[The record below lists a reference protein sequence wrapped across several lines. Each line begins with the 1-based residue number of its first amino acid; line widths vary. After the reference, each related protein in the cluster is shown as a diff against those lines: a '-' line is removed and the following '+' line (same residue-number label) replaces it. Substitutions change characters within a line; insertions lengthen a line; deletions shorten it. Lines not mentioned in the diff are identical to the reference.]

1 MLVEEKLIT
10 RNAGLLGLK
19 YSCNQTQTG
28 VVELLPTIDEVE
40 S

>member
-10 RNAGLLGLK
+10 RNPGLLGLK
-19 YSCNQTQTG
+19 YSCNQTQTV
-28 VVELLPTIDEVE
+28 VVELLLTIDEAE

>member
-1 MLVEEKLIT
+1 MLVEEKSIT

-19 YSCNQTQTG
+19 YSCNQTQTV
-28 VVELLPTIDEVE
+28 VVELLPTIDEAE